1 MVKLGIVAFLAFIV
15 YSLFSGF
22 YYLLIDR
29 SQGDRVVRALAWRI
43 GASVLLVALI
53 GAGIATGVV
62 EPHGLQR

>member
-29 SQGDRVVRALAWRI
+29 SQGDRVVKALAWRI

-62 EPHGLQR
+62 EPHGLQP

>member
-29 SQGDRVVRALAWRI
+29 SQGDRVVKALAWRI

>member
-29 SQGDRVVRALAWRI
+29 SQGDRVVKALAWRI
-43 GASVLLVALI
+43 GASVLLIGLI

>member
-29 SQGDRVVRALAWRI
+29 SQGDRVVKALAWRI
-43 GASVLLVALI
+43 GASLLLVALI
-53 GAGIATGVV
+53 GVGIATGVV